1 MTRRT
6 SSAKRPDRE
15 FDLTR
20 FRTAQDQPGSG
31 FESALREMQA
41 GSKQGHWIWYVFPQ
55 LSGLGRSSVSRTYGI
70 NGLPEAEAYLR
81 NPVLRS
87 RLIAVTTAVADHLS
101 RGASIET
108 LMGSSTDA
116 LKLVSSLTLFGHVAK
131 ILHGVDGLPAYGDLA
146 RVAARVRNAAAQ
158 QGYGPCQYT
167 LGRLAPVGPEGDLQS
182 RMR

>member
-1 MTRRT
+1 MMQQTL
-6 SSAKRPDRE
+6 SAKRPDRE
-15 FDLTR
+15 FDLAR
-20 FRTAQDQPGSG
+20 FRTAQDQPGAG

-41 GSKQGHWIWYVFPQ
+41 GSKRGHWIWYVFPQ

-87 RLIAVTTAVADHLS
+87 RLIAVTAAVADHLS

-116 LKLVSSLTLFGHVAK
+116 LKLV
-131 ILHGVDGLPAYGDLA
+131 
-146 RVAARVRNAAAQ
+146 
-158 QGYGPCQYT
+158 
-167 LGRLAPVGPEGDLQS
+167 
-182 RMR
+182 

>member
-1 MTRRT
+1 MTRPT
-6 SSAKRPDRE
+6 SSAKRPERE

-55 LSGLGRSSVSRTYGI
+55 LSGLGRSSVSRAYGI
-70 NGLPEAEAYLR
+70 DGLAEAEAYLR
-81 NPVLRS
+81 DSELRS
-87 RLIAVTTAVADHLS
+87 RLMAVTAAARDHLS
-101 RGASIET
+101 NGASVET

-116 LKLVSSLTLFGHVAK
+116 LKLVSSLTLFGHAAK
-131 ILHGVDGLPAYGDLA
+131 QLHGSDGLAAYGALA
-146 RVAARVRNAAAQ
+146 RAAAEVLNRAER

-167 LGRLAPVGPEGDLQS
+167 LSRLD
-182 RMR
+182 